1 MVVLLVLQVILV
13 ILLVFFLLRRLYC
26 PTYDSSP
33 CDGQL
38 PHISR
43 LLRLIVLW
51 KSWWSTTT
59 TTTASTTTT
68 TCSYLGSLC
77 FSKTCTDNSLF
88 CLLWPE
94 CPGDPGWTRILDV
107 TLSSATLFAC
117 LALFLGRGYHRQ
129 LNDATLLGIKNE
141 GRTLPKRL
149 WLCLE
154 FRYFVRVGSTVQ
166 NGGAGCSVDIDF
178 GKFL

>member
-1 MVVLLVLQVILV
+1 MYLLVVVLLVLHMVLV
-13 ILLVFFLLRRLYC
+13 ILLAFFLLRLLFC
-26 PTYDSSP
+26 ATCESSV

-59 TTTASTTTT
+59 TASAAT
-68 TCSYLGSLC
+68 TCGYWGSLC
-77 FSKTCTDNSLF
+77 FSKTCSDNSLF

-141 GRTLPKRL
+141 GRMLQKTD
-149 WLCLE
+149 
-154 FRYFVRVGSTVQ
+154 Y
-166 NGGAGCSVDIDF
+166 GCD
-178 GKFL
+178 